1 MIILTKGETKNIYFT
16 GSESSILS
24 DPYFLFIFTNRITQ
38 EIVKF
43 VVTNESITLRYD
55 SFELDVDQYFQ
66 DAETGFWTYQ
76 VYEQESSSNLN
87 PTGLNEVENGYMYLN
102 SAIVFVPTTYNEQ
115 DNSFITYN
123 G

>member
-1 MIILTKGETKNIYFT
+1 MIVLTKGETKNIYFT
-16 GSESSILS
+16 GSESAILT

-38 EIVKF
+38 EVVKF
-43 VVTNESITLRYD
+43 VVTNESTTLRYD
-55 SFELDVDQYFQ
+55 VFELDVDQYFE

-76 VYEQESSSNLN
+76 VYEQASSSSLN
-87 PTGLNEVENGYMYLN
+87 PAGKNEVENGYMYLN
-102 SAIVFVPTTYNEQ
+102 SAITFEPTTYDEQ

>member
-16 GSESSILS
+16 GSESAILS
-24 DPYFLFIFTNRITQ
+24 NPYFLFIFTNRITQ
-38 EIVKF
+38 EVVKF
-43 VVTNESITLRYD
+43 VVTNESTTLRYD
-55 SFELDVDQYFQ
+55 VFELDVDQYFE
-66 DAETGFWTYQ
+66 DSETGFWTYQ
-76 VYEQESSSNLN
+76 VYEQASSSNLN

-102 SAIVFVPTTYNEQ
+102 SAIVFEPTSYNEQ

>member
-16 GSESSILS
+16 GSESATLLN
-24 DPYFLFIFTNRITQ
+24 PYFLFIFTNRITQ
-38 EIVKF
+38 EVVKF
-43 VVTNESITLRYD
+43 VVTNESTTLRYD
-55 SFELDVDQYFQ
+55 VFELDVDQYFE

-76 VYEQESSSNLN
+76 VYEQTSSSNLN
-87 PTGLNEVENGYMYLN
+87 PSGLNEVENGYMYLN
-102 SAIVFVPTTYNEQ
+102 SAITFEPTTYNEQ